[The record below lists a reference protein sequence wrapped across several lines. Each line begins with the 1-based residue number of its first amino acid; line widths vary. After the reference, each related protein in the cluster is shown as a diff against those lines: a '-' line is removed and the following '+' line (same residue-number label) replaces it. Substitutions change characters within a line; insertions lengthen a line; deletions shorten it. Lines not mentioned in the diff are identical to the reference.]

1 MIDEREGFVRC
12 VWAGIVSEDD
22 TGWVDK
28 IAASARADDD
38 SPCGDLG
45 TITKAMLEAGITRE
59 QIARFARIMQY
70 DLAFGLCYMLD
81 DPTGL
86 ISDFAIETTGNW
98 ALFRIDQDGNPL
110 EPMYCLHE
118 DLLGRDPTGRQM
130 QPKHIK
136 EGIDLSGEDEMSI
149 WLWRANSNR
158 FRAMDLCN
166 ERDQAVINRFSGQPF
181 GSSWQPVRVRLLTDE
196 EEGQTGM
203 PTGDC
208 PNLESQ
214 VPVLSQRAVD
224 ALGALLTD
232 NGEVLPLSCDEGSY
246 YAYNVTRV
254 IDALDKERSKIVY
267 FDDGQVLDID
277 HHVFDLTHLRG
288 VTVFKVPE
296 TAGSDVFVT
305 TAFVRAVQEAGLT
318 GFKFVKL
325 PRKPHDS

>member
-1 MIDEREGFVRC
+1 MMDEREGFVRC
-12 VWAGIVSEDD
+12 VWAEIVSEDD

-28 IAASARADDD
+28 IVASARADDD

-45 TITKAMLEAGITRE
+45 TITKAMLDAGITKE

-70 DLAFGLCYMLD
+70 DVAFRLCYMLD

-98 ALFRIDQDGNPL
+98 ALFRIDEDSNPR

-118 DLLGRDPTGRQM
+118 DLLGRDPTGREM
-130 QPKHIK
+130 RPKHIK

-158 FRAMDLCN
+158 FRAMDLCD
-166 ERDQAVINRFSGQPF
+166 ERDQAMIDRFSGQPF
-181 GSSWQPVRVRLLTDE
+181 GRSWQPIRVRLLTDE
-196 EEGQTGM
+196 EQGPKGM

-208 PNLESQ
+208 PYLESQ

-232 NGEVLPLSCDEGSY
+232 NGEVLPLRYDEGSY

-254 IDALDKERSKIVY
+254 VDALDKERSEIDY
-267 FDDGQVLDID
+267 FDDGRVLDID
-277 HHVFDLTHLRG
+277 HHVFDLTRLRG
-288 VTVFKVPE
+288 VTIFKVPE
-296 TAGSDVFVT
+296 TAHRDVFVT
-305 TAFVRAVQEAGLT
+305 TAFVRAVQEARLT

-325 PRKPHDS
+325 PRKPRAS